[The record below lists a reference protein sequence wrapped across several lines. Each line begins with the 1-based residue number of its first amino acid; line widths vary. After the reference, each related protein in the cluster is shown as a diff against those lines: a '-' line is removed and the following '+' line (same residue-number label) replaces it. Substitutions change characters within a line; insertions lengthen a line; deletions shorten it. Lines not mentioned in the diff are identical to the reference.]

1 MAYIATCNWVDLQD
15 NRHRYLTGD
24 KFPREGLAVSAAR
37 LKYLA
42 GTENPAHRP
51 LIRADGEEAVVN
63 APKTRVK
70 PAEKADKEKPKATRK
85 TAPRAKRTVKND
97 A

>member
-1 MAYIATCNWVDLQD
+1 MAYVATCNWVDLQD

-42 GTENPAHRP
+42 GTENPARKP
-51 LIRADGEEAVVN
+51 LIRTDGEEAVVN
-63 APKTRVK
+63 ATKTRVK
-70 PAEKADKEKPKATRK
+70 TAEKTVNAKPKATRK
-85 TAPRAKRTVKND
+85 TAPRAKRAVKND